1 MKFQVFDIGGSYLKI
16 YKSVSNSVIKIPMF
30 EQQTI
35 ELKKLKQLIIDNIDE
50 NVDCIGISSQMHG
63 FVLCDQDGQNI
74 SDFITWK
81 NSAEKNIL
89 HSEIFDDFYKTGL
102 KKRNDLPINNLNSY
116 IEKNKLCNHKVRFKN
131 ITEAILDTSLNKTHI
146 TMACGSGFLNILNKQ
161 YIMEYSDYF
170 KKKYNIDLIFD
181 DIVTEKIIV
190 GYINKFNKSIPV
202 YSGLG
207 DFQASI
213 YSSLEIDNCLFI
225 NMATGSQIAILNKT
239 LNISEIIE
247 CSAFSYRAYFN
258 DEYIKCITHIPS
270 GRYLNIFHKFFK
282 EADFDIWDKFNDLVL
297 EDLQSSSIKI
307 NTDIF
312 SDEGITIS
320 NIKEDGLTIKNLTIA
335 IMFNYLMQYINII
348 RDNKLTFKKI
358 IISGGIAK
366 KIKVIKYFFE
376 NEFKKSVIINENED
390 DSIHGVI
397 KFLKI

>member
-16 YKSVSNSVIKIPMF
+16 YKSVSKSVIKIPMF

-63 FVLCDQDGQNI
+63 FVLFDQDGQNI

-89 HSEIFDDFYKTGL
+89 HSEIFYDFYKTGL

-161 YIMEYSDYF
+161 YIIEYSDYF

-190 GYINKFNKSIPV
+190 GYINKFNKFIPV
-202 YSGLG
+202 YCGLG

-213 YSSLEIDNCLFI
+213 YSSPEINNCLFI

-247 CSAFSYRAYFN
+247 CSAFSYRPYFN

-320 NIKEDGLTIKNLTIA
+320 NIKEGGLTIKNLTIA

-376 NEFKKSVIINENED
+376 NELKKPVIINENDD

-397 KFLKI
+397 KFLTI